1 MLASA
6 SGHRI
11 GEVARLTGL
20 SVDTLRVW
28 ERRYGFPSP
37 SRARSGVRLFAEDD
51 VTRLLLIQRALLRGF
66 RPGEVVAKATDELTR
81 ILEAAPETP
90 KAVRRAVSPR
100 VEALLD
106 DVTRYRLG
114 SLRERLAEAAQ
125 TLGAAG
131 FVREVAGP
139 LLDEVGEAWACGA
152 IDVRQEHLAS
162 EELSLRLRVL
172 LAAAPTDAEA
182 PSVLLAALSG
192 ERHGLGLEMAA
203 VDLAS
208 RGVTPRLLG
217 TDTPPRQIVEAAL
230 ALGVDAVGISL
241 PTGTDARAAVSALR
255 WISEWL
261 PDSIALWLGGRACD
275 RIPCPPRAILLR
287 GWAQVDQA
295 VDGLQAIFGAG
306 SAER

>member
-1 MLASA
+1 MFASV

-37 SRARSGVRLFAEDD
+37 SRARSGVRLFREDD
-51 VTRLLLIQRALLRGF
+51 VSRLLLIQRALLRGF
-66 RPGEVVAKATDELTR
+66 RPGEVVAKGADELGR
-81 ILEAAPETP
+81 LLEAAPETSTP
-90 KAVRRAVSPR
+90 AQRTVSPR
-100 VEALLD
+100 VAALLD
-106 DVTRYRLG
+106 DVTHYRFG
-114 SLRERLAEAAQ
+114 SLRDGLAEGAR
-125 TLGAAG
+125 TLGAG
-131 FVREVAGP
+131 SFVREVAGP
-139 LLDEVGEAWACGA
+139 LLQEVGEAWACGA
-152 IDVRQEHLAS
+152 MEVRQEHLSS

-172 LAAAPTDAEA
+172 LADIPLEPEA
-182 PSVLLAALSG
+182 PSVLLATLSG
-192 ERHGLGLEMAA
+192 ERHGLGIEMAA

-241 PTGTDARAAVSALR
+241 PTGTDARAAAPALR

-261 PDSIALWLGGRACD
+261 PDSIALWFGGRACD
-275 RIPCPPRAILLR
+275 RIPGPATRALVLR
-287 GWAQVDQA
+287 EWGQVDEA
-295 VDGLQAIFGAG
+295 VAGLQAAAGAG
-306 SAER
+306 

>member
-1 MLASA
+1 MFASV

-37 SRARSGVRLFAEDD
+37 NRARSGVRLFAEDD

-66 RPGEVVAKATDELTR
+66 RPGEVVSKGSDELGR
-81 ILEAAPETP
+81 LLEAVPETSAP
-90 KAVRRAVSPR
+90 ARRAVSPR
-100 VEALLD
+100 VAELLE
-106 DVTRYRLG
+106 DVMHYRLG
-114 SLRERLAEAAQ
+114 SLRDRLAEGAR
-125 TLGAAG
+125 TLGAAA

-139 LLDEVGEAWACGA
+139 LLDEVGEAWACGT
-152 IDVRQEHLAS
+152 IDVRQEHLVS
-162 EELSLRLRVL
+162 EELSLRLRAL
-172 LAAAPTDAEA
+172 LADTPLEPEA
-182 PSVLLAALSG
+182 PSVLLATLSG
-192 ERHGLGLEMAA
+192 ERHGLGIEMAA

-208 RGVTPRLLG
+208 RSVTPRLLG

-241 PTGTDARAAVSALR
+241 PTGTDTRVAVPALR

-261 PDSIALWLGGRACD
+261 PDSIALWFGGRACD
-275 RIPCPPRAILLR
+275 RIPGPATRALVLR
-287 GWAQVDQA
+287 EWAEVDEA
-295 VDGLQAIFGAG
+295 VAGLQLTARSG
-306 SAER
+306 